1 MALDRFIRTEISTQA
16 YSFRRGP
23 QTQLKFSGIGMRLG
37 ATPAVVAQ

>member
-1 MALDRFIRTEISTQA
+1 MALDRFIRTEILTQA

-23 QTQLKFSGIGMRLG
+23 QTQLKFSGIGMRS